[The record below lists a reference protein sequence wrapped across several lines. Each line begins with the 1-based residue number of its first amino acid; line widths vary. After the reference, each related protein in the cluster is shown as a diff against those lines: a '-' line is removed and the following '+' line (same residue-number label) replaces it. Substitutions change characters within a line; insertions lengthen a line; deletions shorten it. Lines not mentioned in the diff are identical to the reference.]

1 MSRQPDTADRQ
12 LAHIGGRRAPMPPG
26 HVLSRKWPRLRRRP
40 GWLGQASRG
49 RRGSSPVPR
58 YARSTTT
65 SPVHQAAF
73 IRASCGEEWPEARVC
88 GCVFERYRLV
98 ISLRAHRQPASDL
111 PIRRLLVLSERLGPS
126 CSDRPVRSAAR
137 PRQRMSCRRPRGPGG
152 VSWSSILSGLRVTGM
167 PAWRS
172 RSDREIE
179 FSILPA
185 LSAGFGSA

>member
-49 RRGSSPVPR
+49 RRGPSRVPR

-65 SPVHQAAF
+65 SPVHQAEF

-111 PIRRLLVLSERLGPS
+111 PIRRLLVLSQRSGPS
-126 CSDRPVRSAAR
+126 CSDRPVRRAAR
-137 PRQRMSCRRPRGPGG
+137 PCQQMSCRRPTGPGG
-152 VSWSSILSGLRVTGM
+152 VHGAASFPYCSGLSGPPRGAM
-167 PAWRS
+167 RNAWTFAASHRH
-172 RSDREIE
+172 
-179 FSILPA
+179 
-185 LSAGFGSA
+185 AGLARQE